1 MFTRIKAF
9 FMSLIM
15 LITAAFPS
23 IFGGTNKNVQEES
36 LIRPET
42 WAAVDGLGRTL
53 PSAGEVRDKN
63 DQKFVAMFY
72 WTWHTKHANNLKA
85 KNVTEILKE
94 HPEIAHDFDSPL
106 WESESFYSNGRPF
119 YWGEPVWGYYSD
131 RDEYVIRK
139 NAELLADAGVDVIFF
154 DATNGTQTWD
164 EDCLKLFEVFE
175 KAKQDGVNV
184 PKMAYM
190 LPFNSGSD
198 SKISLKHLYDEIYSK
213 GLYKDLWFM
222 WDGKPLIMAH
232 SDALNKRDKHEK
244 EILNFFTFR
253 KNEPTYF
260 SKDTRYRKKTWG
272 WCSSYPQTKFG
283 KSWNGRIEEMCVS
296 IAQNAADGRLAAMNS
311 GGNVQGRSFTHGD
324 YSYTYSYAGK
334 DITVDKNIENS
345 YFYGLNFQQQWDYA
359 IECDPDMIFVDG
371 WNEWLA
377 GRWSEW
383 EGTVNAFP
391 DQFSDEYSRDIEP
404 SNGVLKDHYYYQL
417 VSNIRRFKGI
427 SQSVIEE
434 NGTKTYYHYTDSTL
448 PRDCGCWIDRH
459 YTSDT
464 MRNDF
469 VRADV
474 KDDGENIYLTIV
486 TKDDITPYTDN
497 NWMRIFIDTDTT
509 GCSDNWEGFE
519 YIINRSGADENTL
532 MIEKS
537 TGGWNF
543 EKTGTASYTVNG
555 NKMNVIIPA
564 AALGMTDSIHF
575 NFKLSDNMQTDGD
588 ILDFYKSGDA
598 APGGRFTFVY

>member
-53 PSAGEVRDKN
+53 PCAGEVRDKN
-63 DQKFVAMFY
+63 DQKFAAMFY

-106 WESESFYSNGRPF
+106 WESESFYANGRPF

-139 NAELLADAGVDVIFF
+139 NAELLADAGVDVIIF
-154 DATNGTQTWD
+154 DATNGTLTWD

-190 LPFNSGSD
+190 LPFNSGND

-359 IECDPDMIFVDG
+359 IECDPDMIFIDG

-391 DQFSDEYSRDIEP
+391 DQFSDEFSRDIEP
-404 SNGVLKDHYYYQL
+404 SNGALKDHYYYQL

-434 NGTKTYYHYTDSTL
+434 NGIKTYYHYTNSTL

-464 MRNDF
+464 MRT
-469 VRADV
+469 
-474 KDDGENIYLTIV
+474 Y
-486 TKDDITPYTDN
+486 
-497 NWMRIFIDTDTT
+497 
-509 GCSDNWEGFE
+509 
-519 YIINRSGADENTL
+519 
-532 MIEKS
+532 
-537 TGGWNF
+537 
-543 EKTGTASYTVNG
+543 
-555 NKMNVIIPA
+555 
-564 AALGMTDSIHF
+564 H
-575 NFKLSDNMQTDGD
+575 
-588 ILDFYKSGDA
+588 
-598 APGGRFTFVY
+598 